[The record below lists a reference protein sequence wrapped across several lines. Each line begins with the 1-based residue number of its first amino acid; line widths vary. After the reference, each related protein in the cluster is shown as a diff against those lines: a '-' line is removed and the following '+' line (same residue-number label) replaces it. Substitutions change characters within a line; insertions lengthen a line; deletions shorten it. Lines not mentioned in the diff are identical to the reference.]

1 MPVRGQLGLLRILLV
16 AVGFLA
22 TPAHA
27 FGAGWV
33 SRGSGLKGVNF
44 RHGDIATAIYF
55 LATARPLLLR
65 RIYFGNWMRDFSQIL
80 DAKAITLVPE
90 PILRA
95 LVGVLSFVQF
105 GYATR
110 EFEVT
115 DERLGKYR
123 PEEHIDNPKG
133 YSGGLL
139 PGLRQ
144 DVQPPEL
151 EIDPETGMKNY
162 IANRQYSHFTPTS
175 YEYVYGQLEAT
186 VACARE
192 RDPEAYIY
200 LGAAMHTLEDFLAH
214 SNWVELCM
222 QMIGR
227 GLADTASISPSMTN
241 VFAFVGDGASIET
254 KRGRAPPLVTGTF
267 GALDLY
273 QTLLGEIDDKI
284 TALSIPGLQLRMPDA
299 GGPLKELATSLIGSL
314 NGAGAG
320 SFEKDISKITSSA
333 SSNDPSNW
341 GELTAA
347 PERLWEAIEPVFKL
361 RDDVVKWV
369 DEHLKIRAVQDAL
382 AAIST
387 ALDKLVYWVL
397 GIFLRPVLKDIS
409 AALQKQEE
417 QLLLQDEQSRLASG
431 ELSIFDDSSKVT
443 DPTHSQLCKDHYDND
458 LNELAGKYLE
468 ESRLKSPWC

>member
-1 MPVRGQLGLLRILLV
+1 MHSRSQFGLTPLV
-16 AVGFLA
+16 VFAVCFLA

-44 RHGDIATAIYF
+44 RHGDIAAAIYF
-55 LATARPLLLR
+55 LATAKPLLLR
-65 RIYFGNWMRDFSQIL
+65 RIYFGNWMRDFNQIL

-95 LVGVLSFVQF
+95 LVAVFSFVQF

-115 DERLGKYR
+115 AERLGRYR

-133 YSGGLL
+133 YSGGLF

-151 EIDPETGMKNY
+151 DVDPETGMKNY
-162 IANRQYSHFTPTS
+162 ISNRQYSHFTPTS
-175 YEYVYGQLEAT
+175 YEYIYGQLEAAT
-186 VACARE
+186 TCARE
-192 RDPEAYIY
+192 RDPEAYIH

-227 GLADTASISPSMTN
+227 GAADTAGISPTLSS
-241 VFAFVGDGASIET
+241 VFAFVGDAATVQT

-284 TALSIPGLQLRMPDA
+284 TALSIPGLLLRMPDA
-299 GGPLKELATSLIGSL
+299 GGPLKELATGLIDML

-320 SFEKDISKITSSA
+320 SFEKDISKITISA
-333 SSNDPSNW
+333 SSNDPADW
-341 GELTAA
+341 GDLTAA
-347 PERLWEAIEPVFKL
+347 PERLWEALEPVFKL
-361 RDDVVKWV
+361 RDDIVKWV
-369 DEHLKIRAVQDAL
+369 DEHLKIRAVQDGL

-387 ALDKLVYWVL
+387 ALDKLVYWII
-397 GIFLRPVLKDIS
+397 GIFLGPVLKDVS
-409 AALQKQEE
+409 AALKNQEAE
-417 QLLLQDEQSRLASG
+417 LLMQDEQSRLATG
-431 ELSIFDDSSKVT
+431 ELSIFDDRSAAT

-458 LNELAGKYLE
+458 LNELAGK
-468 ESRLKSPWC
+468 

>member
-1 MPVRGQLGLLRILLV
+1 MPAQGQLRLLAILLV
-16 AVGFLA
+16 AVCFLA
-22 TPAHA
+22 TPVHA

-33 SRGSGLKGVNF
+33 SRGSGLKGINF

-55 LATARPLLLR
+55 LATAKPLLLR

-80 DAKAITLVPE
+80 DAKAIALVPE

-95 LVGVLSFVQF
+95 LVSVLSFVQF

-110 EFEVT
+110 EFEIT

-133 YSGGLL
+133 YSGGLF

-151 EIDPETGMKNY
+151 DIDPETGMKNY

-175 YEYVYGQLEAT
+175 YEYIYGQLEAA
-186 VACARE
+186 VACARDQ
-192 RDPEAYIY
+192 DPEAYIY

-227 GLADTASISPSMTN
+227 GAADTASISPSLPN
-241 VFAFVGDGASIET
+241 VFAFVGDAVSVQT

-273 QTLLGEIDDKI
+273 QTLLGEIDDKT
-284 TALSIPGLQLRMPDA
+284 TALSVPGLQLRMPDG
-299 GGPLKELATSLIGSL
+299 GGPLKELAANLTGMLSV
-314 NGAGAG
+314 AGAS
-320 SFEKDISKITSSA
+320 SFGKDISKITSSA
-333 SSNDPSNW
+333 SSNHPADW
-341 GELTAA
+341 AELTAA

-361 RDDVVKWV
+361 RDDIVKWI
-369 DEHLKIRAVQDAL
+369 DEHLKIKAVQDAL
-382 AAIST
+382 AGIST
-387 ALDKLVYWVL
+387 ALDKLVYWIV
-397 GIFLRPVLKDIS
+397 GIFLGPVLKDIS
-409 AALQKQEE
+409 AALQEQES
-417 QLLLQDEQSRLASG
+417 QLLIQDEQARLATG
-431 ELSIFDDSSKVT
+431 ELSIFDDRSAAT

-458 LNELAGKYLE
+458 LNELAGT
-468 ESRLKSPWC
+468 SS